1 MQLSEEIPGDRG
13 PLPSTVYRPLP
24 ASALLQSWSYS
35 PSSEK
40 PQTGDTQRSPCC
52 LVTGRVQSSCSSLSC
67 RVPPKSA
74 EFWGVL
80 SGCTMCPDHVMGTL
94 IFLSKVFWGKRYWN
108 DPPQTLSHTL
118 LLLPGAPCPPLPTP
132 LHLFPSQPR
141 TPSLS
146 SLFLAA
152 QGWVGPFF
160 CRSSRPQ
167 EHPTVPYTIMYTITL
182 SRKRLLPW
190 ITSLYS
196 LSFPSFRT
204 CALRNHFNPPLS
216 QYHLKESD

>member
-13 PLPSTVYRPLP
+13 PLPSTVCRPLP

-52 LVTGRVQSSCSSLSC
+52 LFTGRVQSSCSSLSC
-67 RVPPKSA
+67 RVPLKSA
-74 EFWGVL
+74 EFWRVL

-118 LLLPGAPCPPLPTP
+118 LLLPGAPRPPLPHAP
-132 LHLFPSQPR
+132 PP
-141 TPSLS
+141 
-146 SLFLAA
+146 
-152 QGWVGPFF
+152 V
-160 CRSSRPQ
+160 
-167 EHPTVPYTIMYTITL
+167 
-182 SRKRLLPW
+182 
-190 ITSLYS
+190 
-196 LSFPSFRT
+196 
-204 CALRNHFNPPLS
+204 PLS
-216 QYHLKESD
+216 APDTFPEQPFPRCPGLSEAVLLQVLTAPGASHCTVYHYVYDYIKS